1 MNFIKYGGIY
11 MKKVVKRM
19 AYEVKEFVLYFTLCV
34 SPALCLASIFF
45 TVKGMI
51 IITGMMM
58 VAFLL
63 FCIVCYCLQTHKE
76 KMAAKKVAKLKR
88 SEG

>member
-1 MNFIKYGGIY
+1 
-11 MKKVVKRM
+11 MKKIMRR
-19 AYEVKEFVLYFTLCV
+19 AIYEVKEFILYFALCA
-34 SPALCLASIFF
+34 SPALCLASVFL
-45 TVKGMI
+45 TLKGMI

-76 KMAAKKVAKLKR
+76 KMAAKKAAKLKR
-88 SEG
+88 SEV